1 MASVREYKKND
12 KNETIYR
19 AIACNGRD
27 ADGKPNRKSWTY
39 EAKSLTA
46 AIKKGEQLENEWK
59 NAGGGRQ
66 PSKDMTLQEFV
77 EKKWM
82 ETQKY
87 QKLSPKTQDRY
98 CCMLSHKILPSFG
111 KWQLGEIG
119 AFEIEKF
126 LSDLGKEGARCN
138 QNDNRPYSQ
147 KTIQSYYMLLH
158 SLLDAAY
165 QWDMLEKN
173 PCDKVGKPK
182 LVKKKAAYYDEK
194 QVAELLRC
202 LDKERGALEESLKKR
217 NPNHRHKT
225 EQQKRELMSQRRY
238 AYEMLRIFVYLALGS
253 SCRRSELCGLEWTDI
268 DFKTSVMNIQ
278 RTAHYSPNVK
288 KYTKDTMKN
297 GESEKSIILPNTVI
311 KALEGYRAV
320 QEQYREIVKWKWI
333 DSNRIF
339 TGMDGGII
347 LPDAMSARFKAF
359 LRKYDLPY
367 ITVHQLRHTSISYL
381 LMQNVPVNVV
391 AERAGH
397 RDVSVTTGIYGHVFT
412 SSRKKAAEITE
423 KMFSFA
429 GSTED

>member
-1 MASVREYKKND
+1 
-12 KNETIYR
+12 
-19 AIACNGRD
+19 
-27 ADGKPNRKSWTY
+27 
-39 EAKSLTA
+39 
-46 AIKKGEQLENEWK
+46 
-59 NAGGGRQ
+59 
-66 PSKDMTLQEFV
+66 
-77 EKKWM
+77 
-82 ETQKY
+82 
-87 QKLSPKTQDRY
+87 
-98 CCMLSHKILPSFG
+98 
-111 KWQLGEIG
+111 
-119 AFEIEKF
+119 
-126 LSDLGKEGARCN
+126 
-138 QNDNRPYSQ
+138 
-147 KTIQSYYMLLH
+147 MLLH

-217 NPNHRHKT
+217 NPNHRNKT

-297 GESEKSIILPNTVI
+297 GESEKSIILPDTVI
-311 KALEGYRAV
+311 KALERYRAV

-339 TGMDGGII
+339 TSMDGGII

-359 LRKYDLPY
+359 LWKYDLPY

-423 KMFSFA
+423 TMFSFA
-429 GSTED
+429 GSDED